1 MSTYIHNWSLQPF
14 SQGTYYMMIET
25 IKLKLR
31 EEYKWTNHRTISSKK
46 FYIQNIIG
54 HYNLSVRVIDLASQ
68 TTYVVCVNFIH
79 KWRGPYSLKFRPTDF
94 FEMLFMAILFI
105 LRVFARN
112 LLFVFCFAVWP
123 GARTLAVRHATY

>member
-79 KWRGPYSLKFRPTDF
+79 KWRGPYSLKSTPTDRF
-94 FEMLFMAILFI
+94 FWDAFHGNFIYSQSFCQKSAFRILFCCMTWGSNPD
-105 LRVFARN
+105 F
-112 LLFVFCFAVWP
+112 
-123 GARTLAVRHATY
+123 TTY